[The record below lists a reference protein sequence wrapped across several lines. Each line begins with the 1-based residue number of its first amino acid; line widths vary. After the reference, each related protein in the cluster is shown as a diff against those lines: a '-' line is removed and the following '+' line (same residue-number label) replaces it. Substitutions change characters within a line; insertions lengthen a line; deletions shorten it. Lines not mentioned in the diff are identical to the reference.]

1 MTLLEIDKQIEET
14 CNKLFDLRNQRTRM
28 LCGEYNWEGKYIYHE
43 YYGYMYVAE
52 QIPPGDDGNTIILQG
67 FKFQSNPVIYSDDC
81 FFALN
86 ALGEWEIPIQ
96 SYQRYIQKKMF
107 KELTKEEFYSEF
119 KKALKEISIAS
130 EKVFKELTDKIE
142 EK

>member
-14 CNKLFDLRNQRTRM
+14 HNKLFDLQNQRNKI
-28 LCGEYNWEGKYIYHE
+28 LCGEYNWKGKYIYHE

-52 QIPPGDDGNTIILQG
+52 QIPPRKYVDTIVLQG

-81 FFALN
+81 FFTLK

-119 KKALKEISIAS
+119 KKSLKEISIAS
-130 EKVFKELTDKIE
+130 GKVFKELTDK
-142 EK
+142 